1 MRVALVAAALL
12 VAIGAAGVRM
22 GRHEPVDLV
31 EVARVEHGLDLASR
45 FVETAPGV
53 RLHVVEAGPPDGP
66 LVLLLHGFPETWWT
80 WHAHVA
86 ALAREGFR
94 VLAPDL
100 RGFHASDKPGPVEAY
115 RREALRA
122 DVVALVEDAGA
133 RDARIAAH
141 DFGAIV
147 AWDLA
152 IVEPERVRRM
162 VVFNVGHPLAWVP
175 PEERGEEQVN
185 WFRVFFQLPV
195 LPELV
200 GPFGDWWLMAKNLR
214 DTSQPG
220 TFDEP
225 VMSYYKQAWARPGA
239 FGAMIDW
246 YRAGFRWPADYAGAP
261 PVAVPTKIVFGMQ
274 DVFNDPS
281 SGPRSLEHCTRCEF
295 VPFED
300 AGHWLLN
307 EQPDATA
314 RLIVDHFR
322 AP

>member
-1 MRVALVAAALL
+1 MKLALGALVLIVAVVAVGVQMGHHEPIDLVAVARSEDGVALA
-12 VAIGAAGVRM
+12 
-22 GRHEPVDLV
+22 E
-31 EVARVEHGLDLASR
+31 R

-66 LVLLLHGFPETWWT
+66 LVLLLHGFPEMWWT

-86 ALAREGFR
+86 SLAHAGFR

-100 RGFHASDKPGPVEAY
+100 RGFDASDKPGPVEAY
-115 RREALRA
+115 RSEALRA
-122 DVVALVEDAGA
+122 DVVALIESAGE
-133 RDARIAAH
+133 RDALVAAH

-152 IVEPERVRRM
+152 LHEPERLRRM
-162 VVFNVGHPLAWVP
+162 VVFNVGHPLAWIP

-185 WFRVFFQLPV
+185 WFRVFFQIPV

-214 DTSQPG
+214 DSSRPG

-246 YRAGFRWPADYAGAP
+246 YRAAYRYRDEIDPDAKVD
-261 PVAVPTKIVFGMQ
+261 VPTRIVFGMK
-274 DVFNDPS
+274 DVFNDPG
-281 SGPRSLEHCTRCEF
+281 SGPRSLAHCTRCEF
-295 VPFED
+295 VPFEG

-307 EQPDATA
+307 EEPEATA
-314 RLIVDHFR
+314 RLILEHFT

>member
-1 MRVALVAAALL
+1 VVAA
-12 VAIGAAGVRM
+12 G
-22 GRHEPVDLV
+22 PV
-31 EVARVEHGLDLASR
+31 
-45 FVETAPGV
+45 
-53 RLHVVEAGPPDGP
+53 DGP
-66 LVLLLHGFPETWWT
+66 LVVLLHGFPEMWWA
-80 WHAHVA
+80 WHAQIA
-86 ALAREGFR
+86 ALSRAGYR

-115 RREALRA
+115 RDETVMA
-122 DVVALVEDAGA
+122 DVVALIEAEGADAA
-133 RDARIAAH
+133 FVAAH

-147 AWDLA
+147 AWNLA
-152 IVEPERVRRM
+152 ILAPERVRRM
-162 VVFNVGHPLAWVP
+162 VVFNVGHPLAWIP

-214 DTSQPG
+214 DSSRPG
-220 TFDEP
+220 TFDAP

-239 FGAMIDW
+239 FGAMVDW
-246 YRAGFRWPADYAGAP
+246 YRAGFRYRREYDPDARVD
-261 PVAVPTKIVFGMQ
+261 VPTKIVFGMR
-274 DVFNDPS
+274 DVFNDPA

-307 EQPDATA
+307 EEPEASS
-314 RLIVDHFR
+314 RLILEHFA